1 MGKRVVFGYV
11 ILDKGQHSMQ
21 GGIALRNSMAEDIA
35 GPLGAYFREKEKIL
49 FAFIFGLPNILQVC

>member
-1 MGKRVVFGYV
+1 M
-11 ILDKGQHSMQ
+11 L

-35 GPLGAYFREKEKIL
+35 GALGAYFREKEKIL